1 MTEKEGF
8 ETMIEK
14 QIKFLLVISLLMSLN
29 GSIAWF
35 LLGEKTSVLIKFGVI
50 GLLVLSVFFIITLI
64 FPSVQKKLNTF

>member
-14 QIKFLLVISLLMSLN
+14 QIKFLLVISLFMSLN